1 MGLSV
6 SSCDATYDAVHDAVS
21 DAVQTS
27 SRAVKQRRF
36 EQKASEHLSGVCS
49 GILAALSEA
58 AAGRAGGDLERATWH
73 LQMACNY
80 LKLTSGEAG
89 VTEADTVDH
98 VRERLTDRLFLLQ
111 AALCSVGQGG
121 AGTRAQGL
129 LEGLELIVA
138 ASSLLPPDSVR
149 LHDKGSNEHLTGS

>member
-1 MGLSV
+1 VGISV
-6 SSCDATYDAVHDAVS
+6 SSCDATYDAVYDV
-21 DAVQTS
+21 VQTS

-36 EQKASEHLSGVCS
+36 EQKASEHLSGVRS

-89 VTEADTVDH
+89 VTEADAVDR

-111 AALCSVGQGG
+111 AALVSVGRSR
-121 AGTRAQGL
+121 AGFREQLL

-149 LHDKGSNEHLTGS
+149 QPHKGPNEHSTGS